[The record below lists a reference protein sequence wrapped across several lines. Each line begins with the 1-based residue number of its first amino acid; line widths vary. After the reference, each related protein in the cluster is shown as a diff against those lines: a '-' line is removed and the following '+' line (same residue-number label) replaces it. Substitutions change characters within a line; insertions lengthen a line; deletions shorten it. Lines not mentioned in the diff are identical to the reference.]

1 MDEKEEDVP
10 EKERDST
17 VSYAIGILAGLLL
30 GGIVGQLKNLFI
42 WKRYLAEDA
51 AQQGQPNQAGSLYGR
66 AFVSYSVNILTLVA
80 AFLIMDILPF
90 SGGTFLIGTAVSLSV
105 MNKLLALGQKKRE
118 NDRKESG

>member
-42 WKRYLAEDA
+42 WKRYLAA
-51 AQQGQPNQAGSLYGR
+51 T
-66 AFVSYSVNILTLVA
+66 V
-80 AFLIMDILPF
+80 
-90 SGGTFLIGTAVSLSV
+90 
-105 MNKLLALGQKKRE
+105 
-118 NDRKESG
+118 